1 MSEEQ
6 SVSVY
11 ESRGLVT
18 VERRKRGRRP
28 LSAGESS
35 EGICVKMPAS
45 MYDRLFA
52 KAADSRMSIAEFV
65 RDSIQR
71 RI

>member
-45 MYDRLFA
+45 MYDRLFEG
-52 KAADSRMSIAEFV
+52 R
-65 RDSIQR
+65 
-71 RI
+71 